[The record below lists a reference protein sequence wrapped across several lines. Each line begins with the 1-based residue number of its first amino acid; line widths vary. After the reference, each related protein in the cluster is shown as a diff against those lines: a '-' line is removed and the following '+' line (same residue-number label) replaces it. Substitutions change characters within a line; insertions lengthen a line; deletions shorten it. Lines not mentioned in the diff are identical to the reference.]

1 MSGSRKNNPNEE
13 INKKKMV
20 ELIEVPTQP
29 ENSADELT
37 LVDLPSD
44 VLNGKTN
51 DPSIGQYLSP
61 LERKYL
67 AEIGSKH
74 LLFSY
79 KADIKPANKIIHQF
93 LTHVVRGEKAEAETM
108 LKKDPGLLLH
118 KAKVVDEAGR
128 TIYGTAYQI
137 ALGAKDVSP
146 YPGQFEEMAEMLE
159 RYLLQ
164 LPNSEEERNKQYN
177 EQFPEGFEKEEE
189 ARKQR
194 DLDALQKLFKAIDK
208 AKNDHELDDAIKVFK
223 QYLEIENTREFK
235 TGYHFNEDLFIK
247 AVELYHHY
255 YDKFGGFNSKKNN
268 LVAVKGFG
276 GIEGYFPANLAQ
288 AMCDGVGNVVEKKQQ
303 LTRCKLL
310 DDKKTS
316 FFDSRLGVSHFVYS
330 FCGGWALV
338 ECVCDVVQGVDEWG
352 VKTYVEQK
360 QQPYQVAKYRY

>member
-1 MSGSRKNNPNEE
+1 MSGSRNDNPT
-13 INKKKMV
+13 KKV
-20 ELIEVPTQP
+20 ELKKVPNQP
-29 ENSADELT
+29 EASADKFPLAELPVN
-37 LVDLPSD
+37 L
-44 VLNGKTN
+44 LNGKT
-51 DPSIGQYLSP
+51 DTSLSRFLP
-61 LERKYL
+61 LSAIKALTQVRNRHL
-67 AEIGSKH
+67 FFGFAEGS
-74 LLFSY
+74 LE
-79 KADIKPANKIIHQF
+79 ADKQIKKFI
-93 LTHVVRGEKAEAETM
+93 THVVRGEKAESEAM
-108 LKKDPGLLLH
+108 LKEDPGLLLH

-164 LPNSEEERNKQYN
+164 LPNGEKERKKQYD
-177 EQFPEGFEKEEE
+177 EQFPEGFEKQEE

-223 QYLEIENTREFK
+223 QYLEKENTREFK

-247 AVELYHHY
+247 AAELYDHY
-255 YDKFGGFNSKKNN
+255 NDKFGGYNSKKNN

-303 LTRCKLL
+303 LTRSKLL
-310 DDKKTS
+310 NDKKTS
-316 FFDSRLGVSHFVYS
+316 FFDSNLGVSHFVYS
-330 FCGGWALV
+330 YYSVGPRRGGVWRSGLDSQN
-338 ECVCDVVQGVDEWG
+338 ERF
-352 VKTYVEQK
+352 KTYVEQK
-360 QQPYQVAKYRY
+360 QQPYQTAKYRY